1 MCLAVPAKILEING
15 QEAKVDIL
23 GIVKNI
29 SLMMIEDVQK
39 GDFVL
44 VHVGFALQKLSVKEA
59 QKTIEIFKESV

>member
-29 SLMMIEDVQK
+29 SLLMIEDVQK

-44 VHVGFALQKLSVKEA
+44 VHVGFALQKLSEKEA